1 MNLLQNYHTQG
12 YASPISVLDALETSQ
27 ALAAFNAIEAA
38 MDPALRSIGLLQQHL
53 VNQTLWQVSTHP
65 RMLDAI
71 AEVLGPDIVLLGT
84 HFFVKY
90 PGQTEAYVAWHQDAT
105 YWGLQPAKAVTA
117 WLAIDRADVENG
129 CMRVLPQTHLRGQL
143 PHGTAD
149 RAGNL
154 LSVNQSINPV
164 SIDESNADDILLN
177 PGEMSLHDGLL
188 VHGSNPNKSS
198 RRRAGFTVRFTS
210 PDVRLIGNDH
220 QKHAWKPMLVRG
232 KDRHQNFN
240 MLPFPFSPQTT

>member
-1 MNLLQNYHTQG
+1 MNLRDSFDLNG
-12 YASPISVLDALETSQ
+12 YASPIPVLDAFEASQ
-27 ALAAFNAIEAA
+27 ALAAFNAVEAA
-38 MDPALRSIGLLQQHL
+38 MDPAARSIGILHQHL
-53 VNQTLWQVSTHP
+53 TNQAIWQIATHP
-65 RMLDAI
+65 RLLDAVAQVI
-71 AEVLGPDIVLLGT
+71 GDNVVLLGT

-117 WLAIDRADVENG
+117 WLAIDRADVDNG
-129 CMRVLPQTHLRGQL
+129 CMRVIPQTHKQGIL
-143 PHGTAD
+143 PHGTAS

-154 LSVNQSINPV
+154 LSVNQSIDASHINET
-164 SIDESNADDILLN
+164 DAADIILN

-210 PDVRLIGNDH
+210 PDVQLVGNAK
-220 QKHAWKPMLVRG
+220 QKHAWKPMLMRG
-232 KDRHQNFN
+232 QDQHGHFQY
-240 MLPFPFSPQTT
+240 LPTPFALQTH

>member
-1 MNLLQNYHTQG
+1 MNLLQTFHSQG
-12 YASPISVLDALETSQ
+12 YASPIPVLDADEAKQ
-27 ALAAFNAIEAA
+27 ALAAFNAIEAGMA
-38 MDPALRSIGLLQQHL
+38 PAARSVGLLQQHL
-53 VNQTLWQVSTHP
+53 TSQAIWQISTHP
-65 RMLDAI
+65 RLLDAV
-71 AEVLGPDIVLLGT
+71 AQVLGPDVVLLGT

-129 CMRVLPQTHLRGQL
+129 CMRVIPQSHLGGQL
-143 PHGTAD
+143 PHGTAE

-154 LSVNQSINPV
+154 LSVNQSIEASRINE
-164 SIDESNADDILLN
+164 DNAADVILE

-188 VHGSNPNKSS
+188 VHGSNPNKSN

-210 PDVRLIGNDH
+210 PDVRLVGNDR

-232 KDRHQNFN
+232 TDRHRNFD
-240 MLPFPFSPQTT
+240 MLPFPFAAQLQ